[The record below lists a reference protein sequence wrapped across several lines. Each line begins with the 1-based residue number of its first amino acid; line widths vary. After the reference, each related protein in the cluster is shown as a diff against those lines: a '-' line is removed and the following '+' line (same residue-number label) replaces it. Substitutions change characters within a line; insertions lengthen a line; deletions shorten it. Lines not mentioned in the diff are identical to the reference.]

1 MNSYDSEKITKLM
14 HEFIIACGENPERE
28 GLQKTPSR
36 VAKSYSEL
44 LSGYKVDI
52 KSLVNEALF
61 NVSYDEMVVVKD
73 INFYSLCEHHL
84 LPFYGKASVGYIPNK
99 KIIGLSKIPRIV
111 DAFSKRFQVQERLTK
126 DIAEA
131 FNSVVKPLGL
141 GVVIDA
147 VHMCSVMRGV
157 KKNNAQMITNV
168 MLGSFRTDLAS
179 RSEFLNNISRNPR

>member
-1 MNSYDSEKITKLM
+1 MKKMEEITRDLLL
-14 HEFIIACGENPERE
+14 EIGENPERE
-28 GLQKTPSR
+28 GLEKTPSR
-36 VAKSYSEL
+36 VAKSYAEL

-52 KSLVNEALF
+52 KSLVNGALF

-73 INFYSLCEHHL
+73 INFYSLCEHHI
-84 LPFYGKASVGYIPNK
+84 LPFYGTASVGYIPNK

-168 MLGSFRTDLAS
+168 MLGSFRTDLAT